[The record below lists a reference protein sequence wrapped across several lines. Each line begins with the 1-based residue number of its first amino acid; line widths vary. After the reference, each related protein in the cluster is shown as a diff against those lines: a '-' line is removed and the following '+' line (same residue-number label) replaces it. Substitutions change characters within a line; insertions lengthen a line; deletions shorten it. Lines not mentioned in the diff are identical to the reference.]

1 MNMFF
6 FLLPK
11 NVRLSATVDL
21 WTENGE
27 FRPEKI
33 DLPRHVH
40 TCTVRVHGAGE
51 HRQVPFTQVEI

>member
-1 MNMFF
+1 M
-6 FLLPK
+6 
-11 NVRLSATVDL
+11 VDF

-27 FRPEKI
+27 FRTEKI

-51 HRQVPFTQVEI
+51 HRQVPFTKIATVTIYLDTMALAPT